1 MTMKKLIYNLVLFA
15 AVMLSYNGYAQNNK
29 EVDEYRRSSIYTI
42 LINHKEQKFAT
53 EIKDA
58 FVSLPVPDKYND
70 HNLSVKVLTMS
81 GKLKDAKS
89 DDENK
94 EITEFL
100 NNNKVAS
107 RLVGKWFNRD
117 IFTGECN
124 SDLVKER
131 GLYDANTYDVIMA
144 EKSARSMALL
154 QDSGEDLIGNTFVL
168 VNDIRYVDKEKTG
181 KVIGGV
187 LRILG
192 AIASAASGVDVTD
205 LTDNLG
211 SMMETLKGFKVKVN
225 TFLYQLVWDEE
236 TMMDFY
242 TTMYSNGPDNEKVKV
257 FENRR
262 GDFKLKYVGKV
273 ESKGGDVSF
282 MGVNL
287 DEPIN
292 MVRKACQR
300 ALDENI
306 ADLQQDFE
314 AFRTNSPLISVEPLK
329 AHVGLKENVTAG
341 SRFEVLQAIEDETG
355 KRTYKRVGVITPEK
369 DQIWDNR
376 YMALEEGAANAS
388 IGATTFKKVS
398 GGPFY
403 QGMLIR
409 EIKN

>member
-15 AVMLSYNGYAQNNK
+15 AVMLSYNGYAQNKK

-117 IFTGECN
+117 MFTGECN

>member
-15 AVMLSYNGYAQNNK
+15 AVMLSYNGYAQSNK

-42 LINHKEQKFAT
+42 LINHEEQKFAT
-53 EIKDA
+53 EIKNA

-107 RLVGKWFNRD
+107 RLVGKWYNRD

-154 QDSGEDLIGNTFVL
+154 HDSAEDLIGNTFVL

-181 KVIGGV
+181 KAIGGA

-192 AIASAASGVDVTD
+192 ALASIASGVDVTD

-236 TMMDFY
+236 IMMDFY
-242 TTMYSNGPDNEKVKV
+242 KTIYSNGPDNEKVKV
-257 FENRR
+257 FEDRR

-306 ADLQQDFE
+306 ADLQQEFE

-329 AHVGLKENVTAG
+329 AYVGLKENVTAE

>member
-117 IFTGECN
+117 LFTGECN

-181 KVIGGV
+181 KAIGGV

>member
-15 AVMLSYNGYAQNNK
+15 AVMLSYNGYAQNKK

-70 HNLSVKVLTMS
+70 HNLSVKVLTKS

-181 KVIGGV
+181 KAIGGV

-192 AIASAASGVDVTD
+192 AIASEASGVDVTD